1 MAVNLITYL
10 IRYVNFQS
18 FNFRNKAY
26 LRLSE
31 EKSMRCLSPK
41 TFDATFHDVS
51 TPNVLTKI
59 IMIIIIELVTIGKA
73 CFIIE
78 LL

>member
-18 FNFRNKAY
+18 FNFRNKVY

-31 EKSMRCLSPK
+31 EKLCVAALPRLLMPLSM
-41 TFDATFHDVS
+41 
-51 TPNVLTKI
+51 
-59 IMIIIIELVTIGKA
+59 M
-73 CFIIE
+73 
-78 LL
+78 